1 LKIHYTL
8 WQVGFS
14 GGVRVIFKFAEG
26 LAKKGHEVSISA
38 VDYQK
43 TYPTEHVKIIKT
55 PVLPFNKYFNHAC
68 LKSGLLQLPTEFLK
82 KAVPYCDINVA
93 TLCATAFA
101 VKASNKG
108 LPFYHMQHYETLS
121 MGTSTSARRFA
132 ENSYK
137 LPMAKLSNSIWLRNV
152 IRKKF
157 GEDSP
162 VVNPGIDVD
171 VFHPYDIIRN
181 DSKKRIVCFGSSLKW
196 KGLADLFEALK
207 IVNRYTSNFELI
219 MFGSNPKLALESPIF
234 TRYVYKPTDESL
246 ARLYASANVAVCPSW
261 YESFPLPPLEAM
273 ACGSAIVTTRIGTE
287 DYAFN
292 EENSLV
298 VPPMAPKKM
307 AEAILRLFKE
317 ERFRENIQ
325 KKGIKTAAKFTW
337 SNAVNRVEGL
347 FLDALRNQEISPSLS
362 PRQFYKNHSDSIHG

>member
-1 LKIHYTL
+1 MKIHYTL

-26 LAKKGHEVSISA
+26 LAKKGHEVSVSA
-38 VDYQK
+38 VVFEK
-43 TYPTEHVKIIKT
+43 TYPAENVEIIKM
-55 PVLPFNKYFNHAC
+55 PVIPFSKYFNHAC
-68 LKSGLLQLPTEFLK
+68 LKSGLLQIPTEFLK
-82 KAVPYCDINVA
+82 KAIPWCDINIA

-121 MGTSTSARRFA
+121 MGSSIAARRFA

-137 LPMAKLSNSIWLRNV
+137 LSMAKLSNSIWLRNV
-152 IRKKF
+152 IRKRF

-162 VVNPGIDVD
+162 IVNPGIDVD
-171 VFHPYDIIRN
+171 IFHPYNIMRN
-181 DSKKRIVCFGSSLKW
+181 DHKKRIVCFGSSLKW

-207 IVNRYTSNFELI
+207 IVNRYFSDVELI
-219 MFGSNPKLALESPIF
+219 MFGSNPQLVLESPIP
-234 TRYVYKPTDESL
+234 TRYAYKPTDESL
-246 ARLYASANVAVCPSW
+246 AKLYASADVAVCPSW

-273 ACGSAIVTTRIGTE
+273 ACGSAVVTTRIGTE

-307 AEAILRLFKE
+307 AEAILRLLKE
-317 ERFRENIQ
+317 ERFRESIQ
-325 KKGIKTAAKFTW
+325 RKGTKTAAKFTW
-337 SNAVNRVEGL
+337 NHAVDRVEKL
-347 FLDALRNQEISPSLS
+347 FIDALRNQ
-362 PRQFYKNHSDSIHG
+362 